1 MIKRFKKIITL
12 LSILYCV
19 ICAQASCVDK
29 NYENDLNPKLP
40 TNNAENGNFGDQGS
54 EAGTQTGFPLFDDGI
69 LSFPGAEGY
78 GKDVT
83 GARGGEGTEIYH
95 VTNLNDTGTGSFRD
109 AVSKPWRIIVFDVS
123 GIIKCGNS
131 PIVLQSNQT
140 ILGQIAPGKGVVLY
154 GGRVTASGAKNLIVR
169 YLRMRLGAGYSGDK
183 DACGVA
189 NGTDMIFDHCSI
201 TWGKDENFS
210 INADNKGSQ
219 PKNIT
224 IQNSII
230 GQGLQNHSCGGLI
243 QTDIDEGIT
252 IFRNLYIDNKTR
264 NPKVKGLNQFVNNV
278 VYNWGSGA
286 AYNMGGESSGK
297 SETTIEN
304 NYFIKGPC
312 NNWQNVAQ
320 PDGSIITE
328 NVAMSPAKP
337 FLGGNEDFRS
347 YCVGNFYDSDI
358 DGILNGVEITQ
369 ENWNQYCSGTP
380 TFLSARSGLHP
391 IIKNQKSASEAYDWI
406 VKKVG
411 ASLPVRDDVD
421 NFLIDE
427 LTSLGSKGTIIQD
440 ERITTQ
446 FVLGGPGK
454 IDSVEKQL
462 DTDNDGMPDTF
473 EDAWGLD
480 KNNPKD
486 ALLKARNGY
495 LNIENY
501 ALSLEFPEEY
511 QYELNKLK

>member
-131 PIVLQSNQT
+131 PIILQSNQT

-210 INADNKGSQ
+210 INADNK
-219 PKNIT
+219 
-224 IQNSII
+224 
-230 GQGLQNHSCGGLI
+230 
-243 QTDIDEGIT
+243 E
-252 IFRNLYIDNKTR
+252 
-264 NPKVKGLNQFVNNV
+264 
-278 VYNWGSGA
+278 
-286 AYNMGGESSGK
+286 
-297 SETTIEN
+297 
-304 NYFIKGPC
+304 
-312 NNWQNVAQ
+312 
-320 PDGSIITE
+320 
-328 NVAMSPAKP
+328 
-337 FLGGNEDFRS
+337 
-347 YCVGNFYDSDI
+347 
-358 DGILNGVEITQ
+358 
-369 ENWNQYCSGTP
+369 
-380 TFLSARSGLHP
+380 
-391 IIKNQKSASEAYDWI
+391 
-406 VKKVG
+406 
-411 ASLPVRDDVD
+411 
-421 NFLIDE
+421 
-427 LTSLGSKGTIIQD
+427 
-440 ERITTQ
+440 
-446 FVLGGPGK
+446 
-454 IDSVEKQL
+454 
-462 DTDNDGMPDTF
+462 
-473 EDAWGLD
+473 
-480 KNNPKD
+480 
-486 ALLKARNGY
+486 
-495 LNIENY
+495 
-501 ALSLEFPEEY
+501 
-511 QYELNKLK
+511 